1 MPDRGAYGDPNRDS
15 VTPGE
20 ENFPDHARTS
30 RNHAGEGI
38 EDSYNLPG
46 IILWVVGIV
55 ALGLTLTAAAYG
67 FGGWAI
73 IGAVVCAIGVLGGSV
88 WLILEH
94 RRIKAKEGLSL
105 TDQAGH

>member
-1 MPDRGAYGDPNRDS
+1 MPDLGAYGDPNKAS

-20 ENFPDHARTS
+20 EGFPDHSRTTRS
-30 RNHAGEGI
+30 HAGEGI
-38 EDSYNLPG
+38 EDTNNLPG
-46 IILWVVGIV
+46 IILWAVGIV

-67 FGGWAI
+67 FAGWAI
-73 IGAVVCAIGVLGGSV
+73 VGGVVCAIGVIGGSV
-88 WLILEH
+88 WLLLEH